1 MTAERRWSTMDLRT
15 SCWLIFLLIAFVDSY
30 ESVSTTNKWTLCL
43 ADSVHTTQK
52 ILSLCPKLAKS
63 PIECVIEA
71 DRFGC
76 LRRVVSGDVDI
87 TVLEPEE
94 LVAIRNYK
102 LYNVL
107 VTNEL
112 RLFQDDDHRFEVV
125 AIANKNVRRIWD
137 VKGKRLCHPGLDTVD
152 DWTKVF
158 STYFENLIIKKE
170 CDANMTL
177 FENRIHALSN
187 YFEMACI
194 AGPWTADTIFDYQLK
209 SKYRNLCAACE
220 RPASC
225 YNTDRYYG
233 REGALLCL
241 TDGMGDVAWVRLGDA
256 RVHFETQ
263 TMIDAQDYK
272 FLCSDGTTRPLN
284 FKEPCVWISKPWPV
298 IVAKPTIAE
307 NIARTMNSMMNRT
320 SSWESSV
327 LQLMENY
334 YISSTNVQDL
344 QTPDDYLHRYP
355 NFLSANVRTGC
366 QPSRDVHW
374 CLVSSLEK
382 RKCSW
387 LRDASIVYGVE
398 PLISCLQ
405 KDSREACLEAVRN
418 GEMDIFLARPEELL
432 DARIKGL
439 KPIIHAMAN
448 TRQGLNRI
456 AAVVKRNS
464 RFRVLKDL
472 KGAKAA
478 FTGYRSVGWNAFVTL
493 MRNDSGE
500 NWDCSDAQAVS
511 KFFKDSCVLDWN
523 NKDNDNK
530 LPTNLYSLCKKD
542 AKETVDDLTAFS
554 YLTSDIVDVAFVNL
568 KVIENKT
575 EAGDFYYERI
585 DHKNIN
591 RMPRYRVLGPTLAE
605 AIKRVPYVIA
615 WTSLGSIM
623 AHENITDLRRQEI
636 YSMLLEMDKIFGR
649 KFNGQAPTFLLYG
662 SYEDNHGVIF
672 PDGTRYLEL
681 HGLQTLKGRN
691 YDQIVEQFVKKEICS
706 SASTWIPHFSGTLLL
721 YTIVVIG
728 LNRLLNY

>member
-1 MTAERRWSTMDLRT
+1 MVVAERRSIMVLRIAYWS
-15 SCWLIFLLIAFVDSY
+15 IFSLVTTFVNSYEYVNAANKWSLCIVDSI
-30 ESVSTTNKWTLCL
+30 
-43 ADSVHTTQK
+43 HTTQR

-63 PIECVIEA
+63 PIECVIET

-76 LRRVVSGDVDI
+76 LRRVANGDVDI

-102 LYNVL
+102 LYSVL

-112 RLFQDDDHRFEVV
+112 RLFPDDDHRFEIV
-125 AIANKNVRRIWD
+125 AIAHKNVQRIWD
-137 VKGKRLCHPGLDTVD
+137 VKGKRLCHPGLDTID
-152 DWTKVF
+152 DWTKIF
-158 STYFENLIIKKE
+158 SMYFENLIINKE

-177 FENRIHALSN
+177 FENRVHALSN

-194 AGPWTADTIFDYQLK
+194 AGPWSADTIFDYQLK

-220 RPASC
+220 KPASC
-225 YNTDRYYG
+225 YNTDKYYG

-256 RVHFETQ
+256 RVHFKAQ
-263 TMIDAQDYK
+263 MINVQDYK
-272 FLCSDGTTRPLN
+272 FLCPDGTTRPLN
-284 FKEPCVWISKPWPV
+284 FEKPCIWISKPWPV
-298 IVAKPTIAE
+298 VVARPSNAE
-307 NIARTMNSMMNRT
+307 NIAHMMNSMMNRT
-320 SSWESSV
+320 FSWQSNV
-327 LQLMENY
+327 LQLIESY
-334 YISSTNVQDL
+334 YITSTDVKDL

-366 QPSRDVHW
+366 LPSRDIRW
-374 CLVSSLEK
+374 CLVSNLEK

-405 KDSREACLEAVRN
+405 ETSREACVDAIRK
-418 GEMDIFLARPEELL
+418 GKTDIFLARPEELL
-432 DARIKGL
+432 ENKMMGL

-448 TRQGLNRI
+448 SRQELNRI

-493 MRNDSGE
+493 MRNESNG
-500 NWDCSDAQAVS
+500 NWDCSDAQAIS
-511 KFFKDSCVLDWN
+511 KFFKDSCVLGWN
-523 NKDNDNK
+523 NKNNGNE
-530 LPTNLYSLCKKD
+530 LPANLHSLCKEG
-542 AKETVDDLTAFS
+542 AEHAGDDLSTFN
-554 YLTSDIVDVAFVNL
+554 YLASGIVDVAFVNL

-575 EAGDFYYERI
+575 EAGEFYYERI
-585 DHKNIN
+585 DNKSIN
-591 RMPRYRVLGPTLAE
+591 RLPKYRVLGPTLAE
-605 AIKRVPYVIA
+605 AIKRVPYLLA

-623 AHENITDLRRQEI
+623 AYENITDLRRQEI
-636 YSMLLEMDKIFGR
+636 YTMLLEMDKIFGR

-662 SYEDNHGVIF
+662 PYEDNHGVIF
-672 PDGTRYLEL
+672 PDGTRYLQL
-681 HGLQTLKGRN
+681 YGHQTLKGRN
-691 YDQIVEQFVKKEICS
+691 YDQIVEEFIKQEICS
-706 SASTWIPHFSGTLLL
+706 AASTCISRSEILFL
-721 YTIVVIG
+721 YMIIMIVLI
-728 LNRLLNY
+728 RLLSNC